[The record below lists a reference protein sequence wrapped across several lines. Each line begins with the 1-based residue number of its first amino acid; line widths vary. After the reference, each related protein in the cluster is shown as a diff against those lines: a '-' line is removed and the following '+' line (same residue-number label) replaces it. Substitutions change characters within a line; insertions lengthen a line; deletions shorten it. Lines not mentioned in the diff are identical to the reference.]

1 MHSTIPFSREA
12 TRSSHD
18 AIGTQQHHQLGRIK
32 AQVLNLFMSHTP
44 HAKQPAF
51 DAFATELTQAAPCIR
66 VNASDRQRQIPTFFI
81 GNNIDFSALPL
92 DRELTP
98 FLEALAFQATP
109 LPLPEDMDARLKQIS
124 RPCRLTLFIA
134 AQCPHCPNMVRHLIP
149 LAVHSKHIFLE
160 IIDGTLFPEIA
171 ENHRVRSVPCLILE
185 SDFRWTGHVDIKE
198 VLTQIVDQD
207 PSQLSADTFRQI
219 LEQGDA
225 DWISCRMIR
234 TNALFQ
240 GFMDLLLHPEWSV
253 RLGAMVVVE
262 QLAEQAP
269 SLAARLCPVLM
280 KAFDG
285 VSDISIQGD
294 IFYALGEAGD
304 QATKV
309 WIEEKVPG
317 LTHPDLK
324 DAAKEALSAI
334 EERG

>member
-1 MHSTIPFSREA
+1 MTPSELDKITRWAESR
-12 TRSSHD
+12 TQSHD
-18 AIGTQQHHQLGRIK
+18 
-32 AQVLNLFMSHTP
+32 LFLSHTP
-44 HAKQPAF
+44 HPRQPAF
-51 DAFATELTQAAPCIR
+51 DTFATELTRAAPCIR
-66 VNASDRQRQIPTFFI
+66 ITASDRQRQIPAFFI
-81 GNNIDFSALPL
+81 GDNIDFSALPL

-98 FLEALAFQATP
+98 FLEALAFRADP
-109 LPLPEDMDARLKQIS
+109 APLPEEIDTRLKQVS

-134 AQCPHCPNMVRHLIP
+134 AQCPHCPDMVRHLIP

-160 IIDGTLFPEIA
+160 IIDGTLFPEMA
-171 ENHRVRSVPCLILE
+171 EKHRVQSVPCLILE

-198 VLTQIVDQD
+198 VLTQITDQD
-207 PSQLSADTFRQI
+207 PSQLSAATFRQI

-225 DWISCRMIR
+225 DWISCRMIQAD
-234 TNALFQ
+234 ALFQ

-269 SLAARLCPVLM
+269 SLASRLCPVLM
-280 KAFDG
+280 KAFVD

-304 QATKV
+304 QTTAA
-309 WIEEKVPG
+309 WIEEKMPG

-324 DAAKEALSAI
+324 DAAKDALSAI
-334 EERG
+334 QDRG